1 MIQTIQQLQEVVK
14 VSRQLPTLGTLSWW
28 SLEVGGVTRDQ
39 LRNIYYD
46 VGLPERYLPK
56 ERDREEAF
64 SLACRS
70 FQGPGV
76 LVRPRERTKAK
87 RGFTFV
93 REVLRDGQDPYYE
106 VVGVAVLGVE
116 SGKIRVTGT
125 FPDFNDL
132 ISRYKYFLY
141 YYTSDDIRAV
151 VLDVIK
157 NELNGLGI
165 RPNGGIYFTARQHD
179 DTVERL
185 AQMVNRL
192 GRSVFFMLGIIDSE
206 KSRLN
211 MFQIMKSELL
221 GELAKH
227 QERLEQMLAKKQQ
240 VDATEIARQIRAVQK
255 MIDKAKV
262 YEDLLQYEAEELHQE
277 IDRYVQRLTDMLT
290 NKEEGKHGHE
300 GLLGIAA

>member
-46 VGLPERYLPK
+46 IGLPERYLPK
-56 ERDREEAF
+56 ERDRAEAF
-64 SLACRS
+64 ALACRS
-70 FQGPGV
+70 FQGPGM

-106 VVGVAVLGVE
+106 VVSVAVLGVE

-192 GRSVFFMLGIIDSE
+192 GRSVFFTLGIIDSE

-221 GELAKH
+221 GELARH
-227 QERLEQMLAKKQQ
+227 QERLEQMLVQKQ

-255 MIDKAKV
+255 MIDKVKV
-262 YEDLLQYEAEELHQE
+262 YEDLLQYEAGELHQE

-290 NKEEGKHGHE
+290 NAQEDDEHE
-300 GLLGIAA
+300 DLLGIAA